1 MLPKAL
7 KKARDARQPSLIGLR
22 DARQPTLIGLTLGHQ
37 LRLQLLTLPSFFFEP
52 GLQHFTPMFQ

>member
-7 KKARDARQPSLIGLR
+7 KKAR